1 MLLLL
6 FICLALYGLFRLS
19 RMGSR
24 PAGLPP
30 GPPTEPFLGNLRQWN
45 IFNKWG
51 EQYGPVFSIMKGSK
65 PYIVVN
71 DPDAA
76 RELFVKL
83 GQSTSG
89 RTNVPTELAIRGG
102 NNFAMSDGPLWRV
115 ARRQWHSM
123 LNVGATKRYLPYQI
137 LESRKLLCEML
148 DSPQDFAKHIPRYSN
163 SVSLSMTEG
172 YRVAGSDDPIVAK
185 TLAEFEN
192 FSVYIQ
198 KANWSN
204 FVSLMWKLPAF
215 LSPPKKQGRDVYES
229 FIETNYSRFLKAKA
243 SELPSF
249 YQVIGRAQRSLG
261 LTEEQALAMGEAL
274 LLAGTETT
282 ATSIRAWL
290 AAMALFPEKQRKA
303 QEEIDRVI
311 GTDRIPGDEDA
322 VDLVYV
328 RQMIQEVHRWA
339 TVAPLGITHAA
350 SKAIEWRG
358 YTIPEG
364 TGLIHNTMAI
374 HFNEEKYP
382 KPHEFIPE
390 RWESRVEMA
399 AENSVGASS
408 ELFTFGAGR
417 RICPGQHLAERS
429 MYLVI
434 SSFLWAFDISQA
446 VDEHGNKKPIVT
458 DESKPGIARAFPD
471 FELSI
476 KPRSAEKAE
485 IIKRS
490 WSEMRDE
497 LLDENEQWKETPR
510 GFAEAVEKAKLQS
523 LAK

>member
-1 MLLLL
+1 
-6 FICLALYGLFRLS
+6 
-19 RMGSR
+19 
-24 PAGLPP
+24 
-30 GPPTEPFLGNLRQWN
+30 
-45 IFNKWG
+45 
-51 EQYGPVFSIMKGSK
+51 
-65 PYIVVN
+65 
-71 DPDAA
+71 
-76 RELFVKL
+76 
-83 GQSTSG
+83 
-89 RTNVPTELAIRGG
+89 
-102 NNFAMSDGPLWRV
+102 
-115 ARRQWHSM
+115 
-123 LNVGATKRYLPYQI
+123 
-137 LESRKLLCEML
+137 
-148 DSPQDFAKHIPRYSN
+148 
-163 SVSLSMTEG
+163 
-172 YRVAGSDDPIVAK
+172 
-185 TLAEFEN
+185 
-192 FSVYIQ
+192 
-198 KANWSN
+198 
-204 FVSLMWKLPAF
+204 
-215 LSPPKKQGRDVYES
+215 
-229 FIETNYSRFLKAKA
+229 
-243 SELPSF
+243 
-249 YQVIGRAQRSLG
+249 
-261 LTEEQALAMGEAL
+261 
-274 LLAGTETT
+274 
-282 ATSIRAWL
+282 
-290 AAMALFPEKQRKA
+290 
-303 QEEIDRVI
+303 
-311 GTDRIPGDEDA
+311 
-322 VDLVYV
+322 
-328 RQMIQEVHRWA
+328 
-339 TVAPLGITHAA
+339 
-350 SKAIEWRG
+350 
-358 YTIPEG
+358 
-364 TGLIHNTMAI
+364 MAI

>member
-1 MLLLL
+1 MMQL
-6 FICLALYGLFRLS
+6 
-19 RMGSR
+19 
-24 PAGLPP
+24 PAH
-30 GPPTEPFLGNLRQWN
+30 FQWN

-198 KANWSN
+198 RANWSN

-215 LSPPKKQGRDVYES
+215 LSPPKKQGRDVYKS

-274 LLAGTETT
+274 LLV
-282 ATSIRAWL
+282 SL
-290 AAMALFPEKQRKA
+290 
-303 QEEIDRVI
+303 
-311 GTDRIPGDEDA
+311 EDA
-322 VDLVYV
+322 
-328 RQMIQEVHRWA
+328 
-339 TVAPLGITHAA
+339 
-350 SKAIEWRG
+350 
-358 YTIPEG
+358 
-364 TGLIHNTMAI
+364 
-374 HFNEEKYP
+374 
-382 KPHEFIPE
+382 
-390 RWESRVEMA
+390 
-399 AENSVGASS
+399 
-408 ELFTFGAGR
+408 
-417 RICPGQHLAERS
+417 
-429 MYLVI
+429 
-434 SSFLWAFDISQA
+434 LW
-446 VDEHGNKKPIVT
+446 
-458 DESKPGIARAFPD
+458 
-471 FELSI
+471 
-476 KPRSAEKAE
+476 SAE
-485 IIKRS
+485 
-490 WSEMRDE
+490 
-497 LLDENEQWKETPR
+497 
-510 GFAEAVEKAKLQS
+510 G
-523 LAK
+523 